1 MAARKAPAK
10 KTAAPAKKAPAALQE
25 APAKGTPW
33 LVEQINE
40 RIDGAD
46 VSPFEVRTIL
56 RKLAKDGEV
65 ERPEEGTR
73 YSFTGLKDPAVV
85 AVFKA
90 IKDKLAKVDTEPAPK
105 PAKKAP
111 AKKAPARKPR
121 AKKAPESEPEV
132 VDDAD
137 TDTDIDDLDIDDI

>member
-1 MAARKAPAK
+1 MAARATAKKTPAK
-10 KTAAPAKKAPAALQE
+10 KAAPAALQE

-40 RIDGAD
+40 KIDGAD

-90 IKDKLAKVDTEPAPK
+90 IKDKLAKVDAEPAPK

-111 AKKAPARKPR
+111 AKKAPARKSR
-121 AKKAPESEPEV
+121 TTTKKALEPEPEV
-132 VDDAD
+132 VDDA
-137 TDTDIDDLDIDDI
+137 DTDIDDLDIDDI

>member
-1 MAARKAPAK
+1 MAARRAPAK

-46 VSPFEVRTIL
+46 VSPFEVRTVL

-90 IKDKLAKVDTEPAPK
+90 IKDKLSKVDAEPAPK